1 MNNWQQYLINYPDV
15 VSVFGNTKVG
25 ALKHY
30 KRFGKNEG
38 RTDKPLFM
46 KVVELVVEKFDKP
59 VFVEQ
64 VDEHLVEHV
73 DEQVT
78 EQVDEPVSVEQ
89 IVEQV
94 PEHVHEPVSVEQV
107 TEHLVEQV
115 DEPVIL
121 K

>member
-64 VDEHLVEHV
+64 V
-73 DEQVT
+73 T
-78 EQVDEPVSVEQ
+78 
-89 IVEQV
+89 
-94 PEHVHEPVSVEQV
+94 
-107 TEHLVEQV
+107 
-115 DEPVIL
+115 
-121 K
+121 